1 MPAFLKDLI
10 DHQVGKINR
19 RIYYE
24 KYMDTGEI
32 DESGITIIK
41 EQIKWME
48 LIWKYIKKIFQ
59 EVMVLCMQ

>member
-41 EQIKWME
+41 EQIKWVNGTN
-48 LIWKYIKKIFQ
+48 LKIH
-59 EVMVLCMQ
+59 